1 MKKMKSVLMVLA
13 VVSTVAIYSCGGNQP
28 AESTEPATEQVADS
42 VAAPVADSAA
52 VEAPAAQ

>member
-1 MKKMKSVLMVLA
+1 MKSILMVLA

-28 AESTEPATEQVADS
+28 AETTEPATEQVADTA
-42 VAAPVADSAA
+42 VVPVADSAA